1 MNNGPGGREDAGS
14 VLSNVRGQSEGL
26 SQGTVSD
33 SMGMGDGQILEGLSG
48 GFYNNLA
55 QSVIVA

>member
-26 SQGTVSD
+26 SRGMVSD
-33 SMGMGDGQILEGLSG
+33 SMGMGDGQIQEGLSG
-48 GFYNNLA
+48 FCNSLA